1 MVELLAAIFTSALL
15 SFPLGRSSFALQ
27 MSRNEARVGREKQRF
42 KMDRTGSNCRLTAV
56 GVPLVLLESVDDSG
70 HPQLG
75 VVIVTSRK
83 HEGRWT
89 LPKGGWER
97 DETLEQCAVRES
109 EEEAGVVS
117 TPLGVSMELLQK
129 TVQVAKHTLG
139 KRALPDR
146 FQVDTMMIEAV
157 PGTVTST
164 LPVVIHQTKKK
175 ADDHNT
181 EHKVVLLR
189 VKEWIPDAK
198 YAEGDERQRQTISIS
213 KLLDPNPPVALRPEH
228 CEILQYVSTSPLQES
243 ILQLLAQK

>member
-1 MVELLAAIFTSALL
+1 ME
-15 SFPLGRSSFALQ
+15 
-27 MSRNEARVGREKQRF
+27 RNEARVGREMQRF
-42 KMDRTGSNCRLTAV
+42 KVDRTGSKCRLTAV
-56 GVPLVLLESVDDSG
+56 GVPLVLLEPTDGTGV
-70 HPQLG
+70 PQLG

-89 LPKGGWER
+89 LPKGGWEL
-97 DETLEQCAVRES
+97 DEDLEQCAVRET

-117 TPLGVSMELLQK
+117 TPLGLAMEVLQQ
-129 TVQVAKHTLG
+129 TVRAARAVLG

-164 LPVVIHQTKKK
+164 IPLIIHQTKKK

-198 YAEGDERQRQTISIS
+198 YAEGDERQRQTISIA
-213 KLLDPNPPVALRPEH
+213 KLLQPNPPFALRPEH
-228 CEILQYVSTSPLQES
+228 CEILEYVSASPLRES